1 MASIKEKILK
11 IREKKAAERG
21 EINLDV
27 TLEINLIDNG
37 ERFYTNL
44 GSEKE
49 AQTQLEFLRDIYK
62 RRRGRIVFK
71 ARPFSV
77 SFVEKD
83 PVGDIKPCDW
93 LKSEGFSIWFSP
105 PKANI

>member
-27 TLEINLIDNG
+27 PLEINLIDNG

-44 GSEKE
+44 DSEKE
-49 AQTQLEFLRDIYK
+49 AQTQLELLRNIYK
-62 RRRGRIVFK
+62 KRKIIFK
-71 ARPFSV
+71 ARAFSV
-77 SFVEKD
+77 SFVEED
-83 PVGDIKPCDW
+83 PVGDIRPCDW

-105 PKANI
+105 SKAKI